1 MQTAISIWI
10 AYFLLN
16 LTGCSQT
23 NNVEKGYAYA
33 RQILS
38 GVKPTVSLSENGS
51 ITSANKEP
59 GIQYFIFFESK
70 DTSGFVVK
78 NIWIKGKEYF
88 AEAEPI
94 ITLPIIVEDDSY
106 VQKKNDTLVAEGG
119 GNVWKINVG
128 RLVSPADIAFRKPKQ
143 SFSHDVLIGFL
154 NKGSLHYYPIA
165 EIKFLEPVRL
175 Q

>member
-1 MQTAISIWI
+1 MQTAISIWL

-88 AEAEPI
+88 AEAEP
-94 ITLPIIVEDDSY
+94 
-106 VQKKNDTLVAEGG
+106 
-119 GNVWKINVG
+119 
-128 RLVSPADIAFRKPKQ
+128 
-143 SFSHDVLIGFL
+143 
-154 NKGSLHYYPIA
+154 
-165 EIKFLEPVRL
+165 
-175 Q
+175 

>member
-1 MQTAISIWI
+1 
-10 AYFLLN
+10 
-16 LTGCSQT
+16 
-23 NNVEKGYAYA
+23 
-33 RQILS
+33 
-38 GVKPTVSLSENGS
+38 
-51 ITSANKEP
+51 
-59 GIQYFIFFESK
+59 
-70 DTSGFVVK
+70 
-78 NIWIKGKEYF
+78 
-88 AEAEPI
+88 
-94 ITLPIIVEDDSY
+94 DSY

-128 RLVSPADIAFRKPKQ
+128 RLVSPADIASRKPKQ